1 MLSTAHRESVSRP
14 IDEHHN
20 ERNRFRVVVLVGHR
34 AGRCRVDA
42 QIDVSA
48 IALRIVHGWGCGG
61 VSGHAWR
68 PVAQRLRGRV

>member
-1 MLSTAHRESVSRP
+1 MLSTAHRESVSWP

-34 AGRCRVDA
+34 AGRCRVNA

-48 IALRIVHGWGCGG
+48 VALRVVHGWGCSG
-61 VSGHAWR
+61 VSGHAWW
-68 PVAQRLRGRV
+68 PVAKHLRGRV